1 MDEQKIHRIIMDALE
16 AANAKCE
23 TDGSTIWIDAD
34 GGRTLAGGVSECA
47 RGE

>member
-23 TDGSTIWIDAD
+23 TDGSTIWIDVD
-34 GGRTLAGGVSECA
+34 GGRTLAVGVSECA